1 LSVFQRIAREEGFPE
16 DVRVVTAFDIALPT
30 GDHLLTL
37 TGA

>member
-1 LSVFQRIAREEGFPE
+1 LSIFQGIARGEGFPE
-16 DVRVVTAFDIALPT
+16 DVRAITAFDIALPT